1 VRLRCRG
8 RVRRIGVRV
17 AMNDAAFGAASSELG
32 DSTLVETIRRRVEAA
47 GTSFYW
53 AMRLLPHHR
62 RNGMYALYAFCRDV
76 DDIADGERSV
86 EHKLSALGAWRDEID
101 ALYAGY
107 PRQLI
112 TAALSEPV
120 QRYRLRRSD

>member
-1 VRLRCRG
+1 MTEAALGSVGSLPDADAVRE
-8 RVRRIGVRV
+8 
-17 AMNDAAFGAASSELG
+17 A
-32 DSTLVETIRRRVEAA
+32 IRRKVEAA

-86 EHKLSALGAWRDEID
+86 EHKLSALGAWRD
-101 ALYAGY
+101 ALGRLGLRSGPAC
-107 PRQLI
+107 
-112 TAALSEPV
+112 AA
-120 QRYRLRRSD
+120 